1 MSEQVIHLSD
11 LIEDLIKINA
21 KISEE
26 TDRICIENEIIYESL
41 LLTTRQTIKRRI
53 DSLIKD
59 YFIIEK

>member
-26 TDRICIENEIIYESL
+26 TDRICYESL

-53 DSLIKD
+53 DSLVKD
-59 YFIIEK
+59 YLIIKK